1 MEKARQFNV
10 IGKNIE
16 RKDGK
21 EKVNGNIKYT
31 DDLPV
36 PGMLYTAFVTS
47 PHAHAEIL
55 DIESNAAGKEK
66 GILGVFTGSDFP
78 YLIGLYLGDKPPL
91 ARDKVRYFGEPVA
104 VVVAHSESEA
114 RSAAKLIKINY
125 KQLPIVS
132 SPVDA
137 IKNGAAILHEKLDTY
152 NHIDAILP
160 EPGTNISNRTKIRKG
175 NIEEGFKKADVI
187 IDEEFSFP
195 PGDHVFIEDRIAI
208 VEIRSDGQVIIRSST
223 QSPFGVQNLMSSF
236 FDIPSGKITV
246 TAPPVGGGF
255 GGKAGIQ
262 LEPLTY
268 LLSKKMNGRP
278 VRVALKREEDLISAP
293 GSAGLHAKVRLGAN
307 KEGKLTAAD
316 IMLLFDSGG
325 YADYA
330 VNVSRA
336 AAFASSGPYKIDNI
350 KTDSLSVYT
359 NHPYATAYRGFG
371 HIELSYA
378 IERAMDILAEKLKID
393 PLNFRIINAIKAG
406 DTTPTQNVLDNS
418 TGDLKG
424 CLNKVAERLKW
435 SEGNYLKVTDK
446 IVRTKGVAC
455 FWKAPAIPTNT
466 EAGAIITFNNDGSI
480 NLSTGA
486 VEIGQGI
493 LTGLAQIVA
502 EEFGINTDMVH
513 VVREIITDRS
523 PHDWTTAASRTLF
536 MAGRAAIMAASD
548 AISKIKKTASSILM
562 CPEED
567 LDVKDDRVFIR
578 DEKGKY
584 ILLKNIVNGYTY
596 PDGKSIGGPIIGT
609 GQYIARHLTHVD
621 SETGKGR
628 PALEWT
634 MGAEGVE
641 VEVNLQDGT
650 FKILKAAC
658 AMDVGRVIN
667 PDIARGQVVGSIAMG
682 IGYSTTE
689 AFEFDK
695 NQKVLN
701 GNLRDFK
708 ILRYGEHPEYFVDFL
723 TTPQQ
728 DGPYGARGL
737 GEQGIIGIPGAL
749 SAAFSKA
756 VGKQLNKMPLTPEYL
771 WSEGDLR

>member
-1 MEKARQFNV
+1 MKENKLYKI
-10 IGKNIE
+10 IGKNIQ
-16 RKDGK
+16 RKDGM
-21 EKVNGNIKYT
+21 EKVNGKIRYT
-31 DDLPV
+31 DDFPI
-36 PGMLYTAFVTS
+36 PGMLYTAFLTS
-47 PHAHAEIL
+47 PHAHA
-55 DIESNAAGKEK
+55 DIINIETSFAKKEK
-66 GILGVFTGSDFP
+66 GVLGVFTGSDFP

-91 ARDKVRYFGEPVA
+91 AREKVRYFGEPVA
-104 VVVAHSESEA
+104 VAVAHTESEA
-114 RSAAKLIKINY
+114 RRAIRRIKISYNP
-125 KQLPIVS
+125 LPIIS
-132 SPVDA
+132 SPMEA
-137 IKNGAAILHEKLDTY
+137 IKHDAPILHKELFLY
-152 NHIDAILP
+152 RHIDAIFP

-175 NIEEGFKKADVI
+175 DIEEGFRIADKI
-187 IDEEFSFP
+187 IDENFSFP
-195 PGDHVFIEDRIAI
+195 PGDHVFMEDRISI
-208 VEIRSDGQVIIRSST
+208 VEIRSDGQVMIRSST

-236 FDIPSGKITV
+236 FDIPIGKITV

-262 LEPLTY
+262 LEPLAY
-268 LLSKKMNGRP
+268 LLSKEMNGRP
-278 VRVALKREEDLISAP
+278 VRVALTREEDLISAP
-293 GSAGLHAKVRLGAN
+293 GSTGLQARVRLGAN

-316 IMLLFDSGG
+316 ILLLFDSGG

-336 AAFASSGPYKIDNI
+336 AAFASSGPYKIDNLR
-350 KTDSLSVYT
+350 TDSLSVYT
-359 NHPYATAYRGFG
+359 NHPYATAFRGFG

-378 IERAMDILAEKLKID
+378 IERAMDILAEKLEMD
-393 PLNFRIINAIKAG
+393 PLDFRLRNVIKAG
-406 DTTPTQNVLDNS
+406 DTTPTQNILDNS

-424 CLNKVAERLKW
+424 CLKKISDRLNW
-435 SEGNYLKVTDK
+435 SEGNYIKVSEN

-466 EAGAIITFNNDGSI
+466 EAGAILTFNNDGSI

-502 EEFGINTDMVH
+502 EEFGYDTEMVH

-536 MAGRAAIMAASD
+536 MAGRAAQMAASD
-548 AISKIKKTASSILM
+548 AISKIKKTASSVLK

-567 LDVKDDRVFIR
+567 LDVKGGRVFPR
-578 DEKGKY
+578 DEKDNY
-584 ILLKNIVNGYTY
+584 IPLKNIVNGYTY
-596 PDGKSIGGPIIGT
+596 PEGTAIGGPIIGT
-609 GQYIARHLTHVD
+609 GQYISRHLTHVD
-621 SETGKGR
+621 PETGKGR

-641 VEVNLQDGT
+641 VEVNLKDGS

-667 PDIARGQVVGSIAMG
+667 PNIARGQVVGSMAMG
-682 IGYSTTE
+682 IGYATTE
-689 AFEFDK
+689 AFEFDE

-708 ILRYGEHPEYFVDFL
+708 IQRYGEHPKYFVDFL

-737 GEQGIIGIPGAL
+737 GEQGIIGMPGAL

-756 VGKQLNKMPLTPEYL
+756 IGKQLNRMPLTPEYL
-771 WSEGDLR
+771 WSEGDLK

>member
-1 MEKARQFNV
+1 MLDLKV
-10 IGKNIE
+10 IGTNTE
-16 RKDGK
+16 RLDGR
-21 EKVNGNIKYT
+21 EKVNGDTRYT
-31 DDLPV
+31 DDLPL

-47 PHAHAEIL
+47 PHAHAEII
-55 DIESNAAGKEK
+55 DIETSSAEK
-66 GILGVFTGSDFP
+66 AKGVLGVFTGDDFP

-91 ARDKVRYFGEPVA
+91 AREKVRYFGEPVA
-104 VVVAHSESEA
+104 VVVAQSESEA
-114 RSAAKLIKINY
+114 RIAAKLIKPGY
-125 KQLPIVS
+125 KTLPTVS
-132 SPVDA
+132 SPEDA
-137 IKNGAAILHEKLDTY
+137 LKTDAPVLHKNLSSY
-152 NHIDAILP
+152 NHIDAIIP
-160 EPGTNISNRTKIRKG
+160 EPGTNVGNRTKIRKG
-175 NIEEGFKKADVI
+175 NIEKGFEKSDKIIEGN
-187 IDEEFSFP
+187 FSFP
-195 PGDHVFIEDRIAI
+195 PGDHVFMEDRIAI
-208 VEIRSDGQVIIRSST
+208 VEIRSDGQVIVRSST

-262 LEPLTY
+262 LEPLAY

-278 VRVALKREEDLISAP
+278 VRVALTREEDLVSAP
-293 GSAGLHAKVRLGAN
+293 GSAGLQASVRLGAT
-307 KEGKLTAAD
+307 EDGILTAAD
-316 IMLLFDSGG
+316 ILLLFDSGG

-350 KTDSLSVYT
+350 RTDSLSVYT

-378 IERAMDILAEKLKID
+378 IERAMDILAEKLNMD
-393 PLNFRIINAIKAG
+393 PLEFRFKNVIKAG
-406 DTTPTQNVLDNS
+406 DTTPTQNILDKN

-424 CLNKVAERLKW
+424 CLNKVSERLKW
-435 SEGNYLKVTDK
+435 SEGNYLKISK
-446 IVRTKGVAC
+446 NIVRTKGVAC

-493 LTGLAQIVA
+493 ITGLAQIVA
-502 EEFGINTDMVH
+502 EEFGVSADMVH

-536 MAGRAAIMAASD
+536 MAGRAAVMAADD
-548 AISKIKKTASSILM
+548 AKSKIKKTASSVLL

-567 LDVKDDRVFIR
+567 LEVQGDKVFLKDEEDKFISL
-578 DEKGKY
+578 EK
-584 ILLKNIVNGYTY
+584 IVNGYSY
-596 PDGKSIGGPIIGT
+596 PDGTSIGGPIIGT
-609 GQYIARHLTHVD
+609 GQYISRHLTNVD
-621 SETGKGR
+621 PETGAGR

-641 VEVNLQDGT
+641 VEVNLEDGS

-667 PDIARGQVVGSIAMG
+667 PDIARGQVVGSMAMG

-689 AFEFDK
+689 ALEFDR

-708 ILRYGEHPEYFVDFL
+708 ILRYGDHPEYFVDFL
-723 TTPQQ
+723 TTPQK

-749 SAAFSKA
+749 SAALSKA
-756 VGKQLNKMPLTPEYL
+756 VGKQLNRMPLTPEYI
-771 WSEGDLR
+771 WSEGGIK

>member
-1 MEKARQFNV
+1 MKKINNLTV
-10 IGKNIE
+10 IGKNTE
-16 RKDGK
+16 RLDGM
-21 EKVNGNIKYT
+21 EKVNGNTRYT
-31 DDLPV
+31 DDLPL
-36 PGMLYTAFVTS
+36 PGMLYTAFVAS
-47 PHAHAEIL
+47 PHAHAEIIS
-55 DIESNAAGKEK
+55 IETIYAEK
-66 GILGVFTGSDFP
+66 AKGVMGVFTGADFP

-91 ARDKVRYFGEPVA
+91 AREKVRYFGEPVA
-104 VVVAHSESEA
+104 VIVAQTESEA
-114 RSAAKLIKINY
+114 RRAAKLIKVSYNP
-125 KQLPIVS
+125 LPIIA
-132 SPVDA
+132 SPVEALKDDA
-137 IKNGAAILHEKLDTY
+137 PVLHENLSSY

-160 EPGTNISNRTKIRKG
+160 EPGTNVSNRTKIRKG
-175 NIEEGFKKADVI
+175 NIEKGFEESDTI
-187 IDEEFSFP
+187 IEEHFSFP
-195 PGDHVFIEDRIAI
+195 PGDHVFMEDRIAI
-208 VEIRSDGQVIIRSST
+208 VEIRSDDQVMIRSST

-236 FDIPSGKITV
+236 FDIPNGKITV

-262 LEPLTY
+262 LEPLAY
-268 LLSKKMNGRP
+268 LLSKKMDGRP
-278 VRVALKREEDLISAP
+278 VRVALTREEDLVSAP
-293 GSAGLHAKVRLGAN
+293 GSAGLQARVRLGAT
-307 KEGKLTAAD
+307 KEGILTGAD
-316 IMLLFDSGG
+316 ILLLFDSGG

-336 AAFASSGPYKIDNI
+336 AAFASSGPYKIDNL

-378 IERAMDILAEKLKID
+378 IERAMDIMAAKLDMD
-393 PLNFRIINAIKAG
+393 PLKLRMINAIKAG
-406 DTTPTQNVLDNS
+406 DSTPTQNILDKN
-418 TGDLKG
+418 TGNLKG
-424 CLNKVAERLKW
+424 CLEKVSERLKW
-435 SEGNYLKVTDK
+435 PEGNYLKISEN

-466 EAGAIITFNNDGSI
+466 EAGAILTFNNDGSM

-493 LTGLAQIVA
+493 ITGLAQITA
-502 EEFGINTDMVH
+502 EEFGVSTEMVH

-536 MAGRAAIMAASD
+536 MVGRATIMAAVD
-548 AISKIKKTASSILM
+548 AKNKIKKTASAVLLCS
-562 CPEED
+562 EED
-567 LDVKDDRVFIR
+567 LEISKGKVFIR
-578 DEKGKY
+578 DEKDKY
-584 ILLKNIVNGYTY
+584 ITLGKIVNGYSY
-596 PDGKSIGGPIIGT
+596 PNGTSIGGPIIGT
-609 GQYIARHLTHVD
+609 GQYISRHLTNVD
-621 SETGKGR
+621 PQTGAGR

-641 VEVNLQDGT
+641 VEVNLEDGS
-650 FKILKAAC
+650 FKVLKAAC

-667 PDIARGQVVGSIAMG
+667 PNIARGQVVGSMAMG

-689 AFEFDK
+689 ALEFDK

-701 GNLRDFK
+701 GTLRDFK
-708 ILRYGEHPEYFVDFL
+708 IQRYGDHPEYFVDFL

-749 SAAFSKA
+749 SAALSKA
-756 VGKQLNKMPLTPEYL
+756 VGKQLNRMPLTPEYI
-771 WSEGDLR
+771 WNEGGIK